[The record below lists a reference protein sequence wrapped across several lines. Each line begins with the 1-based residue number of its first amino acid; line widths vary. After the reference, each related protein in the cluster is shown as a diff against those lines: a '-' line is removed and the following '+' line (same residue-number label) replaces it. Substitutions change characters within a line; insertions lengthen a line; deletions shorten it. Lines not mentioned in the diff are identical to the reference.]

1 VLPACNK
8 GSGANICAPD
18 VCKTPPPPVVGRPV
32 PYTNRS
38 AHAIAVPFS
47 PTTFLCML
55 PALHLMS
62 KIPVTTGDEPGIFGP
77 GPKRVGA
84 FIEGNPNV
92 FVDMIPAV
100 NLTCAATGN
109 AANATGAALVPD
121 AVNVFYNLAGGLV
134 DGREPAPLAAEE
146 IAALRAPL
154 DEAGAPSATMLK
166 EGVALVR
173 VAAFTA
179 DLPTRLHNAILA
191 LEAEGMTALVLDL
204 RGNPGGDL
212 DACLRLLG
220 GFLPSGTILGRTVD
234 ADGDETI
241 HRGRCDD
248 PYAMPL
254 GVLVDRGT
262 ASAAELFAGSLKA
275 HGRALVAGERT
286 YGKGSAQALLPG
298 RDAPGAFYA
307 TVATVLLPDG
317 EPIEGRGVLPDVD
330 SGGRERAL
338 DTDLSA

>member
-1 VLPACNK
+1 MLPACNR
-8 GSGANICAPD
+8 GVGANICAPD
-18 VCKTPPPPVVGRPV
+18 VCKTPPPPPGVPV
-32 PYTNRS
+32 PYTNMS

-47 PTTFLCML
+47 PTTFICML

-62 KIPVTTGDEPGIFGP
+62 MSPLTTGDEPGVGGP
-77 GPKRVGA
+77 GPKLVGA

-121 AVNVFYNLAGGLV
+121 AVNVFYNLAGGP
-134 DGREPAPLAAEE
+134 GPEPAPLRMDE
-146 IAALRAPL
+146 IAALRASL
-154 DEAGAPSATMLK
+154 DDAPAPRGTML
-166 EGVALVR
+166 EDGIALLR
-173 VAAFTA
+173 IAAFTA
-179 DLPTRLHNAILA
+179 DLPTRVHGEIQRLD
-191 LEAEGMTALVLDL
+191 AEGMRALVVDL

-212 DACLRLLG
+212 DACLRLLSDFVPAG
-220 GFLPSGTILGRTVD
+220 AVIARTVD

-241 HRGRCDD
+241 HRSRGER
-248 PYAMPL
+248 PYTMPL

-262 ASAAELFAGSLKA
+262 ASAAELFAGCLQA
-275 HGRALVAGERT
+275 HGRAVVAGERT
-286 YGKGSAQALLPG
+286 HGKGSAQTLLPG

-307 TVATVLLPDG
+307 TVAHVALPDG
-317 EPIEGRGVLPDVD
+317 IPIEGRGVLPD
-330 SGGRERAL
+330 L